1 MNVFKYQAK
10 DVAGKK
16 VTGKV
21 EAETGHDAARLLRER
36 NLVAYRIAPQTP
48 FFLLDIFNKATNKA
62 SLADVSILTRQF
74 STMISAGLPITD
86 ALVIIRSQC
95 SPQMLPIVNQILSD
109 VQGGSSLADA
119 MGKHSKVFSQV
130 YVSLIKAGESGGVLD
145 KILARLAENLENQ
158 REFQAKVKGAM
169 IYPVVVVSGMVV
181 VVSVMLI
188 FVIPKITSIYQDFG
202 AKLPTPTLILIGLSN
217 GAQKFWWLAVLI
229 GAGIYYGFGL
239 YKKTPGGRMKVDE
252 LKFKLP
258 IVGNLQKQVILTE
271 FTRTLGLLVGSGIP
285 ILEALKVV
293 SGAVDN
299 VVVAQAL
306 TRAGEKIEKGFTLA
320 YALSQEGKV
329 FPAMLYQ
336 MLAVGE
342 ETGKVDETLLSV
354 SNVFG
359 QESEHTVRNL
369 TTAIEPI
376 IMIVLGVIVAALVI
390 AVILPIF
397 NLSSQF

>member
-1 MNVFKYQAK
+1 
-10 DVAGKK
+10 
-16 VTGKV
+16 
-21 EAETGHDAARLLRER
+21 
-36 NLVAYRIAPQTP
+36 
-48 FFLLDIFNKATNKA
+48 
-62 SLADVSILTRQF
+62 
-74 STMISAGLPITD
+74 
-86 ALVIIRSQC
+86 
-95 SPQMLPIVNQILSD
+95 
-109 VQGGSSLADA
+109 
-119 MGKHSKVFSQV
+119 
-130 YVSLIKAGESGGVLD
+130 
-145 KILARLAENLENQ
+145 
-158 REFQAKVKGAM
+158 
-169 IYPVVVVSGMVV
+169 
-181 VVSVMLI
+181 
-188 FVIPKITSIYQDFG
+188 
-202 AKLPTPTLILIGLSN
+202 
-217 GAQKFWWLAVLI
+217 
-229 GAGIYYGFGL
+229 
-239 YKKTPGGRMKVDE
+239 MKVDE
-252 LKFKLP
+252 WKFKIP
-258 IVGNLQKQVILTE
+258 IIGNLQKQVILTE

-299 VVVAQAL
+299 VLVAQAL

-320 YALSQEGKV
+320 YALSQEAKV